1 MIPDEEHAPPPMAVP
16 FSDVGDMVEAR
27 EEATALRRLAR
38 QMAAVADTPALLR
51 ILADSAMHQ
60 AHTEGAAVIQ
70 SSGSAARVECAVGAL
85 TPIDGLTFPQTGS
98 LTARAIAERSPVLAT
113 RYDDHAFPLAPTLR
127 GLGITQVLCV
137 PLLAH
142 DSVLGVLLVARSAER
157 ALFMPGE
164 VQRLQVI
171 ADHAS
176 LALWKAQ
183 LLEQAQAA
191 DRAKSRF
198 LATISHELLTPLT
211 TLTGYGELL
220 ADQVIGPM
228 SEPQLEVLGRI
239 LTVTHEL
246 SSMIEE
252 ILSFT
257 SLEEGRDA
265 VRPSELLAAD
275 LVHAVASIIEPAA
288 AQRGLAIGAEA
299 PREPIRLV
307 TDVDKLRQL
316 LVHLGTNAVKFTE
329 EGAVVIGVTR
339 QDGEIHFTVRDTG
352 IGIAPEDHGR
362 LFQPFTQLDQGLTR
376 RHGGTGLGLHI
387 AHRLA
392 AMLGGRLEVQSKV
405 GEGSVFTLV
414 MPA

>member
-1 MIPDEEHAPPPMAVP
+1 MNLHHDNEPPLPLPPLDA
-16 FSDVGDMVEAR
+16 VEAR
-27 EEATALRRLAR
+27 EEANALRELAR

-51 ILADSAMHQ
+51 ILADAAVHQ
-60 AHTEGAAVIQ
+60 AHSQGAAVIQ
-70 SSGSAARVECAVGAL
+70 ANGETARVECAVGEL
-85 TPIDGLTFPQTGS
+85 LPLDGMSFPQEGS
-98 LTARAIAERSPVLAT
+98 LTARAIQERGPVLAT
-113 RYDDHAFPLAPTLR
+113 HYDDHAFPLASTLR
-127 GLGITQVLCV
+127 SIGITQALCV

-142 DSVLGVLLVARSAER
+142 GTVLGVLLAARGADR
-157 ALFMPGE
+157 PLFMPYE

-183 LLEQAQAA
+183 LLDQAQAA

-211 TLTGYGELL
+211 TLSGYGELL

-228 SEPQLEVLGRI
+228 SEPQLEILGRI
-239 LTVTHEL
+239 ITVTHDL
-246 SSMIEE
+246 SGMIEE
-252 ILSFT
+252 ILAFT

-275 LVHAVASIIEPAA
+275 LVHSVAATLEHTA
-288 AQRGLAIGAEA
+288 AQRGLSLTASA
-299 PREPIRLV
+299 PPEPMRLV

-316 LVHLGTNAVKFTE
+316 LVHLTTNAIKFTD
-329 EGAVVIGVTR
+329 EGHVEIAVRRVGDEV
-339 QDGEIHFTVRDTG
+339 HFSVKDTG
-352 IGIAPEDHGR
+352 IGIAPEDMDR

-392 AMLGGRLEVQSKV
+392 VMLGGGLEVSSSV
-405 GEGSVFTLV
+405 GEGSVFTLIL
-414 MPA
+414 

>member
-1 MIPDEEHAPPPMAVP
+1 MTLHHDNRPQPPGPPLDAV
-16 FSDVGDMVEAR
+16 DLR
-27 EEATALRRLAR
+27 EEANALRRLAR

-51 ILADSAMHQ
+51 ILADAAVHQ
-60 AHTEGAAVIQ
+60 AHTQGAAVIQ
-70 SSGSAARVECAVGAL
+70 ANGSTARVECAVGEL
-85 TPIDGLTFPQTGS
+85 LPIDGMSFPQEGS
-98 LTARAIAERSPVLAT
+98 LTARAIDERGPVLAT
-113 RYDDHAFPLAPTLR
+113 QYDDHAFPLASALR
-127 GLGITQVLCV
+127 SIGITQVLCV

-142 DSVLGVLLVARSAER
+142 DAVLGVLLAARGADQP
-157 ALFMPGE
+157 LFMPYE

-183 LLEQAQAA
+183 LLDQAQAA

-228 SEPQLEVLGRI
+228 SEPQLEILGRI
-239 LTVTHEL
+239 ITVTHDL
-246 SSMIEE
+246 SAMIEE
-252 ILSFT
+252 ILAFT

-275 LVHAVASIIEPAA
+275 LVHSVAASLEHTA
-288 AQRGLAIGAEA
+288 AQRGLSLVATA
-299 PREPIRLV
+299 PPEPIRLV
-307 TDVDKLRQL
+307 TDVDKLRQV
-316 LVHLGTNAVKFTE
+316 LVHLAANAIKFTDKGRVDITVARVADE
-329 EGAVVIGVTR
+329 V
-339 QDGEIHFTVRDTG
+339 HFSVRDTG
-352 IGIAPEDHGR
+352 IGIAPEDMDR

-392 AMLGGRLEVQSKV
+392 AMLGGGLEVASAP
-405 GEGSVFTLV
+405 GEGSVFTLILGT
-414 MPA
+414 

>member
-1 MIPDEEHAPPPMAVP
+1 MTLHEDHPPDLRVSHR
-16 FSDVGDMVEAR
+16 DTGEAR
-27 EEATALRRLAR
+27 KEASALRRLAH

-51 ILADSAMHQ
+51 ILADSAVQQTHS
-60 AHTEGAAVIQ
+60 EGAAVIQ
-70 SSGSAARVECAVGAL
+70 ASGATARVECAVGEL
-85 TPIDGLTFPQTGS
+85 RPLHGLSFPQEGS
-98 LTARAIAERSPVLAT
+98 LTARAIHERSPVLAT
-113 RYDDHAFPLAPTLR
+113 QYDDDAFPLASLLR
-127 GLGITQVLCV
+127 TLGITQVLCV

-142 DSVLGVLLVARSAER
+142 DEVLGVLLVARGAER
-157 ALFMPGE
+157 PLFMPAD
-164 VQRLQVI
+164 VQRLEVI

-183 LLEQAQAA
+183 LLDQAQAA

-228 SEPQLEVLGRI
+228 SEPQLEILGRI

-246 SSMIEE
+246 SGMIEE

-257 SLEEGRDA
+257 SLEEDLDA

-275 LVHAVASIIEPAA
+275 IVHAVATALEPSA
-288 AQRGLAIGAEA
+288 AQRGLALAVVT
-299 PREPIRLV
+299 PPEPIRLL
-307 TDVDKLRQL
+307 TDVDKLRTL
-316 LVHLGTNAVKFTE
+316 LVHLVTNAIKFTE
-329 EGAVVIGVTR
+329 RGQVEIAVAR
-339 QDGEIHFTVRDTG
+339 DAGEVRFSVRDTG
-352 IGIAPEDHGR
+352 IGIAPEDFGR

-392 AMLGGRLEVQSKV
+392 VMLGGNLGVSSVV
-405 GEGSVFTLV
+405 GEGSVFTVVL
-414 MPA
+414 PA